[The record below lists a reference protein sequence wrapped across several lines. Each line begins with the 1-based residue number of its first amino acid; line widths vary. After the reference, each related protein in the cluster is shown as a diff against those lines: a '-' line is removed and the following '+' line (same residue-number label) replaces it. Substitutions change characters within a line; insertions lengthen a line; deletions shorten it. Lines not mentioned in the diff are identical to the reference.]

1 VLPDAFEEAA
11 ALAKRLR
18 VRGGPCWRLMRALG
32 LESPKA
38 VERTLGQMLHFV
50 LNPLNIIDLLDL
62 MSTTGYLE
70 NIERGPGRH
79 GIANAFFL
87 YLRDKDGHEVDAI
100 IETAPDTFHAVEIKS
115 GETIASDFFS
125 GLDYWRAKLPRQT
138 ITPWLIHGGTSY
150 QQREKATVLPWNGL
164 SPLIENIV

>member
-1 VLPDAFEEAA
+1 MTSSIKPPRATRRWSQPPGLIWRSKA
-11 ALAKRLR
+11 AL
-18 VRGGPCWRLMRALG
+18 
-32 LESPKA
+32 
-38 VERTLGQMLHFV
+38 
-50 LNPLNIIDLLDL
+50 
-62 MSTTGYLE
+62 
-70 NIERGPGRH
+70 
-79 GIANAFFL
+79 
-87 YLRDKDGHEVDAI
+87 

-138 ITPWLIHGGTSY
+138 ITPWLVHGGTSC

>member
-1 VLPDAFEEAA
+1 LFENWVMTELLKAQTNH
-11 ALAKRLR
+11 
-18 VRGGPCWRLMRALG
+18 G
-32 LESPKA
+32 LKPS
-38 VERTLGQMLHFV
+38 LHF
-50 LNPLNIIDLLDL
+50 
-62 MSTTGYLE
+62 
-70 NIERGPGRH
+70 
-79 GIANAFFL
+79 
-87 YLRDKDGHEVDAI
+87 LRDKEGHEVDAL

-138 ITPWLIHGGTSY
+138 ITPWLVHGGTSC